1 MLTVVPA
8 EAVLLPLLTHTSHP
22 SEIHYYPLAPNF
34 ARPVLLHS
42 HAAAPYILSDHS
54 TGHSLT
60 IHSTGECLVNEIQ
73 LTADWWA
80 TIGRWG
86 SRYGTAAACW
96 AVGIVS
102 VLMWDI
108 FRLSENGSESCSS
121 LRDCGI

>member
-34 ARPVLLHS
+34 ARPILLHS
-42 HAAAPYILSDHS
+42 HAAAPYILLDHS
-54 TGHSLT
+54 TGHGLT
-60 IHSTGECLVNEIQ
+60 IHSTGECLINEIQ
-73 LTADWWA
+73 LTVDWWA

-121 LRDCGI
+121 LGDCEI